1 MDLFEQLEQYTE
13 KRCIIGNMT
22 FSFRKIKPFEAFFI
36 ADKIREELGQVVVK
50 DIVTHGTDN
59 PALDL
64 MLGVAKVRSGF
75 VQHMC
80 GEMFPHVYFT
90 DGTGDA
96 MVLAGNE
103 DRAFEKLQ
111 LTDIY
116 EVLVRSLAVNFFDT
130 FKGLLFESPQEV
142 QE

>member
-1 MDLFEQLEQYTE
+1 MEILGQLKQYTE
-13 KRCIIGNMT
+13 QRCVIGNVT

-36 ADKIREELGQVVVK
+36 ADKMREELGQVAIT
-50 DIVTHGTDN
+50 DMVTHGTDN
-59 PALDL
+59 PVLDL
-64 MLGVAKVRSGF
+64 MLGIAKVRSGF

-80 GEMFPHVYFT
+80 GEMFPHVYFK

-96 MVLAGNE
+96 MVLSGNE

-111 LTDIY
+111 LKDIY
-116 EVLVRSLAVNFFDT
+116 EVLVRSLSVNFFDT
-130 FKGLLFESPQEV
+130 FKGLLFGSPQEA